1 MTGRV
6 ANKVALITGG
16 ASGLGR
22 ATAMLMAKE
31 GAKVVVADRNL
42 EGARKVAE
50 EIGKAAIAVDLD
62 VTSEQQWIA
71 ALDVTE
77 AAFGKLNVMV
87 HSAGVGVLKSVED
100 ISVEEWRFVHSV
112 NLDGPFLGIKHGL
125 PRMRKH
131 APGSIVIISSVSG
144 IIAGHN
150 MSAYNTSKA
159 GARMLA
165 KTTALHCAKRG
176 YDIRCNSVHPTFI
189 DTPMVQSMIYAGGDP
204 AERKRKLE
212 AQVPLGKLGEPD
224 DVAYCILHLASDES
238 KFTTGAEFVIDGGI
252 TAQ

>member
-1 MTGRV
+1 MSRV

-16 ASGLGR
+16 ASGLGK
-22 ATAMLMAKE
+22 ATAIMLAKE
-31 GAKVVVADRNL
+31 GAKVAVADRNL
-42 EGARKVAE
+42 DGARAVAD
-50 EIGKAAIAVDLD
+50 EIGKAAIAVNLD

-71 ALDVTE
+71 ALDVVD

-87 HSAGVGVLKSVED
+87 HSAGVGVMKSVED
-100 ISVEEWRFVHSV
+100 ISVEEWHFVHNV
-112 NLDGPFLGIKHGL
+112 NLHGPFLGIKHGL
-125 PRMRKH
+125 PRMKKH
-131 APGSIVIISSVSG
+131 APGSIIIISSVSG

-165 KTTALHCAKRG
+165 KTTALHCAKRK

-204 AERKRKLE
+204 ADRRAKLE
-212 AQVPLGKLGEPD
+212 AQVPLGRLGEPD
-224 DVAYCILHLASDES
+224 DVANCILYLASDES
-238 KFTTGAEFVIDGGI
+238 KFVTGTEFVLDGGI

>member
-1 MTGRV
+1 MARV

-16 ASGLGR
+16 ASGLGK
-22 ATAMLMAKE
+22 ATAIMLTRE
-31 GAKVVVADRNL
+31 GAKVAITDRNL
-42 EGARKVAE
+42 EGARAVAD
-50 EIGKAAIAVDLD
+50 EIGKSAIALDLD
-62 VTSEQQWIA
+62 VTNEQQWIA
-71 ALDVTE
+71 ALDTTV

-87 HSAGVGVLKSVED
+87 HSAGVGVLKNVED
-100 ISVEEWRFVHSV
+100 ISVDEWRFVHGV

-125 PRMRKH
+125 SRMRPH
-131 APGSIVIISSVSG
+131 APGSIIIISSVSG

-204 AERKRKLE
+204 AAVRKKLE
-212 AQVPLGKLGEPD
+212 SQVPLGRLGEPD
-224 DVAYCILHLASDES
+224 DVANCILYLASDES
-238 KFTTGAEFVIDGGI
+238 KFVTGTEFVLDGGI

>member
-1 MTGRV
+1 MARV

-16 ASGLGR
+16 ASGLGK
-22 ATAMLMAKE
+22 ATAIMLARE
-31 GAKVVVADRNL
+31 GAKVAITDRNL
-42 EGARKVAE
+42 EGARAVAD
-50 EIGKAAIAVDLD
+50 EIGKSAIALDLD
-62 VTSEQQWIA
+62 VTNEQQWIA
-71 ALDVTE
+71 ALDTTV

-87 HSAGVGVLKSVED
+87 HSAGVGVLKNVED
-100 ISVEEWRFVHSV
+100 ISVDEWRFVHGV

-125 PRMRKH
+125 SRMRPH
-131 APGSIVIISSVSG
+131 APGSIIIISSVSG

-204 AERKRKLE
+204 AAVRKKLE
-212 AQVPLGKLGEPD
+212 SQVPLGRLGEPD
-224 DVAYCILHLASDES
+224 DVANCILYLASDES
-238 KFTTGAEFVIDGGI
+238 KFVTGTEFVLDGGI

>member
-1 MTGRV
+1 MRA

-16 ASGLGR
+16 ASGLGK
-22 ATAMLMAKE
+22 ATALMLARE
-31 GAKVVVADRNL
+31 GAKVAVTDRNL
-42 EGARKVAE
+42 EGARAVAD
-50 EIGKAAIAVDLD
+50 EIGKSAIALDLD
-62 VTSEQQWIA
+62 VTNEQQWIA
-71 ALDVTE
+71 ALDTTI

-87 HSAGVGVLKSVED
+87 HSAGVGILKNVED
-100 ISVEEWRFVHSV
+100 ISLEEWRFVHSV

-125 PRMRKH
+125 PRMRPH

-189 DTPMVQSMIYAGGDP
+189 DTPMVQSMILSGGDP
-204 AERKRKLE
+204 AVVRKKLE
-212 AQVPLGKLGEPD
+212 SQVPLGRLGEPD
-224 DVAYCILHLASDES
+224 DVANCILYLASDES
-238 KFTTGAEFVIDGGI
+238 KFVTGTELVLDGGI

>member
-1 MTGRV
+1 MARV

-16 ASGLGR
+16 ASGLGK
-22 ATAMLMAKE
+22 ATAIMLARE
-31 GAKVVVADRNL
+31 GAKVAITDRNL
-42 EGARKVAE
+42 EGARAVAD
-50 EIGKAAIAVDLD
+50 EIGKSAIALDLD
-62 VTSEQQWIA
+62 VTNEQQWIA
-71 ALDVTE
+71 ALDTTV

-100 ISVEEWRFVHSV
+100 ISVDEWRFVHGV

-125 PRMRKH
+125 SRMRPH
-131 APGSIVIISSVSG
+131 APGSIIIISSVSG

-204 AERKRKLE
+204 AAVRKKLE
-212 AQVPLGKLGEPD
+212 SQVPLGRLGEPD
-224 DVAYCILHLASDES
+224 DVANCILYLASDES
-238 KFTTGAEFVIDGGI
+238 KFVTGTEFVLDGGI